1 MKDSKLL
8 VAVKKLPSDRMK
20 HPASE
25 PAWWMPSSRSFL
37 GQAEGDRVAEYL
49 NCLPR
54 VGARR
59 HPFLRSLSIHQ
70 EYLQAMR
77 RQDKAA
83 MCRLRKPGG
92 GAHFAYYSL
101 ISAAKPKRLNQLQV
115 TLTKDGLLILQ
126 PATPEGKAAVAL
138 LALIQKARVDRIRRC
153 RRCRTW
159 FYARFKHQ
167 QFCRDPKK
175 KCQSRHYHSPEWRRK
190 NRERNRKHQRDY
202 RVRNPS
208 RRKTR
213 LAELTRI
220 ADPFGGGASS
230 PLTPTAPR
238 SG

>member
-54 VGARR
+54 ASAKR
-59 HPFLRSLSIHQ
+59 HPFRRSLSI
-70 EYLQAMR
+70 LKKFAQASR
-77 RQDKAA
+77 NHDRAVID
-83 MCRLRKPGG
+83 RLRKAGG
-92 GAHFAYYSL
+92 DANIAFNSL
-101 ISAAKPKRLNQLQV
+101 IAAAMPKRLDLLRVNV
-115 TLTKDGLLILQ
+115 HKDGLLLQ
-126 PATPEGKAAVAL
+126 PATPEGEAAVAL
-138 LALIQKARVDRIRRC
+138 LLLVQKARTDRIRQC

-167 QFCRDPKK
+167 QFCSDPEK
-175 KCQSRHYHSPEWRRK
+175 KCQWGHYHSSEWRKK
-190 NRERNRKHQRDY
+190 NRERNKKHQRDY
-202 RVRNPS
+202 RIRNPS
-208 RRKTR
+208 RRSRTR

-220 ADPFGGGASS
+220 ADP
-230 PLTPTAPR
+230 L
-238 SG
+238 

>member
-1 MKDSKLL
+1 
-8 VAVKKLPSDRMK
+8 VKKLPNGRTK
-20 HPASE
+20 QPADES
-25 PAWWMPSSRSFL
+25 AWLGMPSSRSYP
-37 GQAEGDRVAEYL
+37 GQAEGDRVTEYL
-49 NCLPR
+49 NDLSR
-54 VGARR
+54 AGVTQHRL
-59 HPFLRSLSIHQ
+59 LRSLSIHQ
-70 EYLQAMR
+70 KYLQAMR

-83 MCRLRKPGG
+83 MGRLRKPGG
-92 GAHFAYYSL
+92 GADLAYHSL

-115 TLTKDGLLILQ
+115 TLNKEGLLILQ

-138 LALIQKARVDRIRRC
+138 LALIQKARVDRIRQC
-153 RRCRTW
+153 PRCRTW

-175 KCQSRHYHSPEWRRK
+175 KCQWSHYHSPEWRTK
-190 NRERNRKHQRDY
+190 NRDRNKKHQRDY

-220 ADPFGGGASS
+220 VDPLGGGANS

>member
-1 MKDSKLL
+1 
-8 VAVKKLPSDRMK
+8 VKKLPHDRTK
-20 HPASE
+20 QPADE

-49 NCLPR
+49 NRLPR
-54 VGARR
+54 AGVKQ
-59 HPFLRSLSIHQ
+59 HPFLRSLSI
-70 EYLQAMR
+70 LKKFAQAAR
-77 RQDKAA
+77 NHDKAA
-83 MCRLRKPGG
+83 IDRLRKVGG
-92 GAHFAYYSL
+92 DAHFAFNSL
-101 ISAAKPKRLNQLQV
+101 VSAAMPKRLNELRV
-115 TLTKDGLLILQ
+115 KVHKEGLLLQ
-126 PATPEGKAAVAL
+126 PATPGAEAAVAL
-138 LALIQKARVDRIRRC
+138 LVLVQKTRVDRIRQCPRC
-153 RRCRTW
+153 RAW

-175 KCQSRHYHSPEWRRK
+175 KCQWSHYHSPEWRRK
-190 NRERNRKHQRDY
+190 NRERNKKHQRDY

-220 ADPFGGGASS
+220 VYLLGGGANS